1 MAEWFKAAVLKTVVP
16 LAAEPWVRILLPPP
30 KEEVKPVISWAF
42 SFEQLLLPTILPM
55 PYAVL

>member
-1 MAEWFKAAVLKTVVP
+1 
-16 LAAEPWVRILLPPP
+16 
-30 KEEVKPVISWAF
+30 VISWAF